1 MAKLNWVEA
10 LPVVVAVT
18 PHSDAMTAF
27 RTRIEALSVRVK
39 MDGTLSVII
48 PKVQTKASMIIS
60 AILVSIPQMK

>member
-1 MAKLNWVEA
+1 MGKLNWVEA
-10 LPVVVAVT
+10 LLVVVAVT
-18 PHSDAMTAF
+18 RPSDAMTAF

>member
-10 LPVVVAVT
+10 LLVVAAVT
-18 PHSDAMTAF
+18 QHSDAMTAF
-27 RTRIEALSVRVK
+27 RTRIEALSARVK

-60 AILVSIPQMK
+60 VILVSIPQMK